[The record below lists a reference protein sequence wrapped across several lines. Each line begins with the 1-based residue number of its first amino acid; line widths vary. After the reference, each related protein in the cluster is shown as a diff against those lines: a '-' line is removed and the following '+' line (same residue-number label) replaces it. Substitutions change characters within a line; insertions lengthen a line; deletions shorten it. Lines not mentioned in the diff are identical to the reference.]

1 MARNLRLIES
11 LWRYGIGG
19 NLARF
24 RCNLTR
30 SVYLTLELTDMNT
43 IVAFLVAWSVFTT
56 WVVFFGGA
64 ETLEGKFGARI
75 FVHYFAHRWKART
88 IKVYVGGLWFGFV
101 VLLAL
106 WEVSI

>member
-1 MARNLRLIES
+1 
-11 LWRYGIGG
+11 
-19 NLARF
+19 
-24 RCNLTR
+24 
-30 SVYLTLELTDMNT
+30 MNT

>member
-1 MARNLRLIES
+1 MS
-11 LWRYGIGG
+11 
-19 NLARF
+19 
-24 RCNLTR
+24 
-30 SVYLTLELTDMNT
+30 T
-43 IVAFLVAWSVFTT
+43 IVAFLVAWSVFAA

-64 ETLEGKFGARI
+64 EILEGRYGTRI
-75 FVHYFAHRWKART
+75 LLGYFPRHWKART